1 MLLKPSALTLVE
13 AKSFLRVDYD
23 LDDFLIEMML
33 ESAKGYVQTYTKR
46 SLEELDEYPEIAM
59 AILVLTSHFYDNP
72 TLETDTTE
80 VNYTIGK
87 LLGTDWY
94 YMSDSALDGVE

>member
-33 ESAKGYVQTYTKR
+33 EAAKGYVQTYTKR
-46 SLEELDEYPEIAM
+46 SLEELDNEE
-59 AILVLTSHFYDNP
+59 LTIIKMTGYFMEEDELANF
-72 TLETDTTE
+72 
-80 VNYTIGK
+80 NWKNKTI
-87 LLGTDWY
+87 
-94 YMSDSALDGVE
+94 